1 MTASGQADLLRALG
15 EQRSIFWVACVRSYS
30 PTSGGLPMMRVLAAL
45 VLLMCAGCAHNLPD
59 DAVPNRRLTPS
70 LAQAYV
76 DMNGTFYPPNW
87 DRADVVGRRAVELN
101 DSLFSALRDPIRQ
114 RQIILDPQETW
125 LRELTGM
132 SADKKR
138 VFIFLVGFNTN
149 QAAST
154 PDLEAMQDAFEMSP
168 DDLAIRFYWDGHDA
182 RFVVDAA
189 RIWFWGTG
197 SSQVAGQHGLRR
209 VINAVSA
216 PDREVVI
223 VSYSRG
229 ASVVLAALSDP
240 AYDPEFKNETLEFD
254 YLVPA
259 GEAFFSP
266 PALSPGGPIRVL
278 MLAPAIGEPDFW
290 APRIENQPPVFRD
303 FPCRLKSVRY
313 TINRRDY
320 VLNKLWVGLADDL
333 NPTDLGA
340 TPNAGI
346 DLQRQYAFLSG
357 YEVEGRVGHSVPG
370 YLGDPAFASMAR
382 DSGLRLRGQS
392 APVASA
398 PPAPNNLCSA

>member
-1 MTASGQADLLRALG
+1 
-15 EQRSIFWVACVRSYS
+15 
-30 PTSGGLPMMRVLAAL
+30 
-45 VLLMCAGCAHNLPD
+45 
-59 DAVPNRRLTPS
+59 
-70 LAQAYV
+70 
-76 DMNGTFYPPNW
+76 
-87 DRADVVGRRAVELN
+87 
-101 DSLFSALRDPIRQ
+101 
-114 RQIILDPQETW
+114 
-125 LRELTGM
+125 
-132 SADKKR
+132 
-138 VFIFLVGFNTN
+138 
-149 QAAST
+149 
-154 PDLEAMQDAFEMSP
+154 MQDALEISP
-168 DDLAIRFYWDGHDA
+168 DDLAIRFFWDGHDA
-182 RFVVDAA
+182 RFVIDAA

-229 ASVVLAALSDP
+229 ASVVLSALSDP
-240 AYDPEFKNETLEFD
+240 AYDPEFTRETQGFD

-278 MLAPAIGEPDFW
+278 MLAPAIGTPDFW
-290 APRIENQPPVFRD
+290 APRIGDADPMFRD

-320 VLNKLWVGLADDL
+320 VLNKLWIGLADDL

-340 TPNAGI
+340 TSNAGI
-346 DLQRQYAFLSG
+346 SLQRRYSFLKG

-370 YLGDPAFASMAR
+370 YLEDPAFASMAR
-382 DSGLRLRGQS
+382 DSGLQLRGQTGPS
-392 APVASA
+392 T
-398 PPAPNNLCSA
+398 PAPTPRDDRCPA